1 MLSVGEEQCEAM
13 LEFDV
18 STLDASQH
26 GGEAAG

>member
-1 MLSVGEEQCEAM
+1 MLSVGKERCEAM